1 MDTMTFPSPGQVRFE
16 IEIGAGEVQATASDR
31 ADTTVEIDVRKGP
44 DPEVTHREGP
54 DGITI
59 TIRAKKARRQDYAIF
74 IACPE
79 GTSFEITTGSA
90 DMIAKGEVGSIEF
103 RAGSGDLFFQDARG
117 DVAVKVGSG
126 DAIGKSVGGSFTMH
140 SGSGDVRLQQVA
152 RDVTVKTASG
162 DISTGPIGGDAN
174 VTTVSG
180 DVEVASLRT
189 GSAHLRSVSGDV
201 TVGVA
206 AGTHV
211 FLDLSATSGE
221 ARSDLAPS
229 EGPTGE
235 SSNLEL
241 HVATVSGDIRV
252 RRA

>member
-1 MDTMTFPSPGQVRFE
+1 M
-16 IEIGAGEVQATASDR
+16 
-31 ADTTVEIDVRKGP
+31 
-44 DPEVTHREGP
+44 
-54 DGITI
+54 
-59 TIRAKKARRQDYAIF
+59 
-74 IACPE
+74 
-79 GTSFEITTGSA
+79 
-90 DMIAKGEVGSIEF
+90 
-103 RAGSGDLFFQDARG
+103 
-117 DVAVKVGSG
+117 AVKVGSG

-140 SGSGDVRLQQVA
+140 SGSGDVRLLQVA
-152 RDVTVKTASG
+152 HDVTVKTASG

-189 GSAHLRSVSGDV
+189 GAAHLRSVSGDV

-206 AGTHV
+206 AGTQV

-235 SSNLEL
+235 GSNLEL